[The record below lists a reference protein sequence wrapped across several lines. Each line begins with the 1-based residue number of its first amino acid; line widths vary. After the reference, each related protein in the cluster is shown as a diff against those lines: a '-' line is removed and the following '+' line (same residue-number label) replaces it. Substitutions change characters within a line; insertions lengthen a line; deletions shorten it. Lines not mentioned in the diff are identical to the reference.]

1 MGRKDKH
8 KAGQSRNH
16 PVFKVMG
23 NSGKVGNKGNNQ
35 KASEVKSK
43 LKKVNKKRFAFIGS
57 ILDTPRNAQGVSE
70 LKPIVRVNPR
80 GLSKSHIFSDN

>member
-43 LKKVNKKRFAFIGS
+43 LKKVNKKGLHSLVRYWIH
-57 ILDTPRNAQGVSE
+57 QE
-70 LKPIVRVNPR
+70 MLKGFQN
-80 GLSKSHIFSDN
+80 